1 MPNEDKSSE
10 KLVDIDTSGPGADV
24 DVAETKDQET
34 VDIKEEQ
41 SNEETTKNDTSA
53 DDTSEKSDVSDDV
66 QKSEQEKSQKDS
78 ELEEYSKGVQ
88 SRISKLTRKMREAER
103 REAAALDY
111 ARAVEYKRRE
121 MESQF
126 VKRDSVYNKKLEESV
141 KTGMEAAQKELAA
154 AIESGN
160 AEAQVEANKRIA
172 SLAFENA
179 KIQQVKENAPEVE
192 EPRQRPQLSDEQY
205 LPRRTPTELPDPDP
219 RAEDWAARNRWFGQD
234 RAMTFTAFEI
244 HKDLVEKEG
253 FDPKSNDYYKEVD
266 RRIRLDFPHKFDKG
280 GSVNTSAPVQTV
292 ASANRS
298 VKPGRKTVRLTPS
311 QVAIAKKLGVPLEEY
326 AKQLKLTKE
335 A

>member
-34 VDIKEEQ
+34 VEVKEEQ

-53 DDTSEKSDVSDDV
+53 DDTSKKSDVSDDV
-66 QKSEQEKSQKDS
+66 QNSEQEKSQKDS
-78 ELEEYSKGVQ
+78 ELEDYSKGVQ

-111 ARAVEYKRRE
+111 ARAVENKRKE

-160 AEAQVEANKRIA
+160 AQSQVEANKRIA

-179 KIQQVKENAPEVE
+179 KLQQAKENAPEVE
-192 EPRQRPQLSDEQY
+192 EPRQKPQLSDEQY

-266 RRIRLDFPHKFDKG
+266 RRIKLDFPHKFDKG

>member
-34 VDIKEEQ
+34 VEVKEEQ
-41 SNEETTKNDTSA
+41 SNEETTQNNTSA
-53 DDTSEKSDVSDDV
+53 DDTSKKSDVSDDV
-66 QKSEQEKSQKDS
+66 QNSEQEKSQKDS
-78 ELEEYSKGVQ
+78 ELEEYRKGVQ

-111 ARAVEYKRRE
+111 AKAVEYKRRE

-160 AEAQVEANKRIA
+160 AESQVEANKRIA

-179 KIQQVKENAPEVE
+179 KLQQAKENAPEVE

-205 LPRRTPTELPDPDP
+205 LPRRTPNELPDPDP

-253 FDPKSNDYYKEVD
+253 FDPKSNEYYKEVD
-266 RRIRLDFPHKFDKG
+266 RRIKLDFPHKFDKG

>member
-41 SNEETTKNDTSA
+41 SNEETTQNNTSA
-53 DDTSEKSDVSDDV
+53 DDAFKKSDVSDDV
-66 QKSEQEKSQKDS
+66 QNREQEKSQKDS

-111 ARAVEYKRRE
+111 AKAVEYKRRE

-126 VKRDSVYNKKLEESV
+126 VKRDSAYNKKLEESV

-205 LPRRTPTELPDPDP
+205 LPRRTPNELPDPDP

-253 FDPKSNDYYKEVD
+253 FDPKSDDYYKEVD

-280 GSVNTSAPVQTV
+280 GSINTSAPVQTV

>member
-53 DDTSEKSDVSDDV
+53 DDTSKKSDVSDDV
-66 QKSEQEKSQKDS
+66 QNREQEKSQKDS

-111 ARAVEYKRRE
+111 AKAVEYKRRE

-126 VKRDSVYNKKLEESV
+126 VKRDSAYNKKLEESV

-154 AIESGN
+154 AIETGN
-160 AEAQVEANKRIA
+160 AQAQVEANKRIA

-179 KIQQVKENAPEVE
+179 KLQQAKENAPEVE
-192 EPRQRPQLSDEQY
+192 EPRQKPQLSDEQY
-205 LPRRTPTELPDPDP
+205 LPRRTPNELPDPDP

-253 FDPKSNDYYKEVD
+253 FDPKSDDYYKEVD

>member
-1 MPNEDKSSE
+1 
-10 KLVDIDTSGPGADV
+10 
-24 DVAETKDQET
+24 
-34 VDIKEEQ
+34 
-41 SNEETTKNDTSA
+41 
-53 DDTSEKSDVSDDV
+53 
-66 QKSEQEKSQKDS
+66 
-78 ELEEYSKGVQ
+78 
-88 SRISKLTRKMREAER
+88 MREAER

-111 ARAVEYKRRE
+111 ARAVEYKRKE

-192 EPRQRPQLSDEQY
+192 APKQRPQLSDEQY
-205 LPRRTPTELPDPDP
+205 LPRRTPNELPDPDP

-253 FDPKSNDYYKEVD
+253 FDPKSDDYYKEVD